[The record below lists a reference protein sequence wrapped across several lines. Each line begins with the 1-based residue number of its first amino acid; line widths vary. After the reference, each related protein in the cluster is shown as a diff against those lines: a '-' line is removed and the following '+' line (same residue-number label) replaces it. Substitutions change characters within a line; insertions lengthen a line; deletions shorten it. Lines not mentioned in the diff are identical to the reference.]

1 MYRKIAH
8 VVGIALFIV
17 LTIYAVRSQPIS
29 PQQIDP
35 HLLIVSCLLAAA
47 SVVFQSGVVYVLLP
61 ALSLGERSLVA
72 VWLTAE
78 KAWLNSVAPAKA
90 GTIAS
95 SAILVRRYGI
105 SISSNVRLLVANGAI
120 TLCLSCLGALFLL
133 VQPTLAAL
141 MAIPILGMLLVAA
154 WYVSGA
160 EIGHIALIA
169 GCASVNMVL
178 LTLGVAGCVVGL
190 GHDIGAAD
198 VLKTGATLN
207 ALSVVSIT
215 PGNFGIRELVLASL
229 RSAVDID
236 VALILQGSSAYV
248 LLRLVVS
255 LAIATALRSK
265 VIS

>member
-1 MYRKIAH
+1 
-8 VVGIALFIV
+8 
-17 LTIYAVRSQPIS
+17 
-29 PQQIDP
+29 
-35 HLLIVSCLLAAA
+35 
-47 SVVFQSGVVYVLLP
+47 
-61 ALSLGERSLVA
+61 
-72 VWLTAE
+72 
-78 KAWLNSVAPAKA
+78 
-90 GTIAS
+90 
-95 SAILVRRYGI
+95 
-105 SISSNVRLLVANGAI
+105 
-120 TLCLSCLGALFLL
+120 
-133 VQPTLAAL
+133 
-141 MAIPILGMLLVAA
+141 
-154 WYVSGA
+154 
-160 EIGHIALIA
+160 
-169 GCASVNMVL
+169 VNMVL

-265 VIS
+265 VISWPFCTAPAIASLAGPACRMPTMPHRRPPQPTGGRCHP